1 GRGRD
6 GAGRRGRGG
15 GRRAALA
22 AGQDERGV
30 GREVAELG
38 IARYLDGEGR
48 RLRPAELA
56 GGEGGAQ
63 RLADELL
70 NVALHSRP
78 RGAKG
83 RRRDAG
89 PGRGERAWRCLYAPP
104 GAGSNSPGGPSSA
117 RALRALR
124 ASVAPGPR
132 RPARALS
139 RSASPANSPGG
150 PSSARALRALR
161 ASVAPGPPSPPA
173 PAGGS
178 LGGRLARCARSGR
191 AGRGKAA
198 PGKPSRISWG
208 HACARALRAL
218 RCNDLPKGTG
228 PSAKLGRT
236 GLAAS
241 AGWTAQ
247 LAIQM

>member
-1 GRGRD
+1 GFD
-6 GAGRRGRGG
+6 GS
-15 GRRAALA
+15 
-22 AGQDERGV
+22 
-30 GREVAELG
+30 
-38 IARYLDGEGR
+38 
-48 RLRPAELA
+48 
-56 GGEGGAQ
+56 AQ
-63 RLADELL
+63 RLADEPL
-70 NVALHSRP
+70 NVALHPRP
-78 RGAKG
+78 RGAKDS
-83 RRRDAG
+83 RRDAG
-89 PGRGERAWRCLYAPP
+89 PGRGERAWHSLYAQAP
-104 GAGSNSPGGPSSA
+104 GASNDTGGPSSA
-117 RALRALR
+117 RGLRALR

-139 RSASPANSPGG
+139 RSASPNSPGG

-208 HACARALRAL
+208 HACARALRA